1 VNGDDGSFGACSN
14 GQICDG
20 ELGVGGSDAK
30 RARCFPVIVALSA
43 GTGFEGHV
51 DKHHVTFYG
60 SGWLTTLCTH
70 DVVAWHGKLNSL
82 RANQGII
89 AEKSRIKL

>member
-60 SGWLTTLCTH
+60 SGWLTRFFFYLW
-70 DVVAWHGKLNSL
+70 VPSSSMFV
-82 RANQGII
+82 I
-89 AEKSRIKL
+89 ASCE